1 MIRAATLLL
10 ALAGLWARPAA
21 AQSLPHA
28 GAPEHVGLSSERL
41 ERIGHAFGA
50 YAEEGRIAG
59 GVGIVVRDG
68 KIAYLEEWGMRD
80 LAAADAMEPD
90 DIFRIYSMT
99 KPITSVAVMMLFEE
113 GRFLLTD
120 PVGAFLPELADL
132 RVARPGETTPAG
144 DVATEPAGRPVT
156 IQDLLR
162 HTSGLSYGIFSGSA
176 VDSLYLEAELV
187 SRTGGLLGPP
197 TLEALVGELGEL
209 PLMFQPGTR
218 WHYSLAT
225 DVLGRL
231 VEVVAGQP
239 FDRFLSERIFEPLGM
254 EDTGFW
260 VPGPELGRLARTYGH
275 GSSERSLVLGDTLT
289 FTRPPTMLSGGGGL
303 VSTASDYARFAQM
316 LLGGGELDG
325 VRILGLKTVELMTTD
340 HLGGIEGGGLLEPG
354 WGFGLGVAVKTRPG
368 LDGMSGSV
376 GNYSW
381 VGLHGTGFWV
391 DPEERLVGVF
401 LVQIYPNRDIDFRRR
416 FQSLVYQAIVR

>member
-1 MIRAATLLL
+1 MIRAAAVLA
-10 ALAGLWARPAA
+10 ALAGLWVRPAA
-21 AQSLPHA
+21 AQSLPRA
-28 GAPEHVGLSSERL
+28 EVPEEVGLSSERL
-41 ERIGHAFGA
+41 GRIGHAFGA
-50 YAEEGRIAG
+50 WAEEGRIAG
-59 GVGIVVRDG
+59 GVGLVVRDG
-68 KIAYLEEWGMRD
+68 KIAYLDGWGMRD
-80 LAAADAMEPD
+80 LAAADPMEPD

-99 KPITSVAVMMLFEE
+99 KPVTSVAVLMLYEE

-120 PVGAFLPELADL
+120 PVGALLPELADV
-132 RVARPGETTPAG
+132 RVARLGERTPEG
-144 DVATEPAGRPVT
+144 DVATEPAGRAVT

-162 HTSGLSYGIFSGSA
+162 HTSGLSYGIFSTSA
-176 VDSLYLEAELV
+176 VDSLYLEAGLV
-187 SRTGGLLGPP
+187 GRTGTLLGPP
-197 TLEALVGELGEL
+197 TLEALVSELGGL

-231 VEVVAGQP
+231 VEVVSGQP

-254 EDTGFW
+254 DDTGFW
-260 VPGPELGRLARTYGH
+260 VPGPDLPRLTRTYGH
-275 GSSERSLVLGDTLT
+275 GEPERSLVLGDTLT
-289 FTRPPTMLSGGGGL
+289 FTQPPTIPSGGGGL

-325 VRILGLKTVELMTTD
+325 VRILGPKTVELMTTD
-340 HLGGIEGGGLLEPG
+340 HLGAIERGGLLDPG
-354 WGFGLGVAVKTRPG
+354 WGFGLGVAVKTEPG
-368 LDGMSGSV
+368 LDGTSGSV

-381 VGLHGTGFWV
+381 IGLHGTGFWV
-391 DPEERLVGVF
+391 DPAERLVGVF